1 MMCSQTAC
9 VWAATATKCTLRMA
23 IAASNQDQNIGGP
36 NSCVDSGGYTVGGR
50 DTIRFTGLTS
60 TITLA
65 YQPMFTPD
73 FDNITTPSHLLVVR
87 QSTLISG
94 PDPTVLGIDGGHT
107 NSAPC
112 TVGTMLINSAPSR
125 LDVIFW

>member
-1 MMCSQTAC
+1 
-9 VWAATATKCTLRMA
+9 MA

-36 NSCVDSGGYTVGGR
+36 TGCVGTGSYIASGR
-50 DTIRFTGLTS
+50 HIIIFTGLTG
-60 TITLA
+60 TITMA
-65 YQPMFTPD
+65 DPPMFTPD

-107 NSAPC
+107 NSAPR

-125 LDVIFW
+125 PDVIFW